1 MAKKATG
8 LIIDDLERAEG
19 ALAEMAALDGKLA
32 LIELDLNEKLE
43 TARAGAVEAA
53 TPLNKRRKEL
63 EDALKS
69 YAKRQQSVLFVDRQ
83 SKELAFGTIGYRNSR
98 QLVQMDGVKAD
109 FTLQKLKA
117 LGLREGIQTS
127 ESLAKENMEK
137 WPVERL
143 ELVGLHWKESTKY
156 YVEVNKEKVQTQ

>member
-1 MAKKATG
+1 MTKKAAS
-8 LIIDDLERAEG
+8 LVIDDLERAEG

-43 TARAGAVEAA
+43 TARASAVESAS
-53 TPLNKRRKEL
+53 PLARRRKEL

-83 SKELAFGTIGYRNSR
+83 SKELAFGTIGFRKSNK
-98 QLVQMDGVKAD
+98 LVQMNGVTAD
-109 FTLQKLKA
+109 FTLEKLKS
-117 LGLREGIQTS
+117 LGLREGIDTK
-127 ESLAKENMEK
+127 ETVAKEKMEK

-143 ELVGLHWKESTKY
+143 ELVGLRWQESTSF
-156 YVEVNKEKVQTQ
+156 YVEVNKEKIPA